1 MGCCGSTAS
10 KEDPEQ
16 QEAKIRLSR
25 ANAISSSDAPSRGGG
40 RSAKQR
46 SIAEAAQA
54 QEWCLENLGSELA
67 ERRPKQR
74 PRERDKAKAQKRA
87 AAEAAADGV
96 NEHARQ
102 LGHLSGAALV
112 ERVMADGDGGDC
124 ERALAAALVMAER
137 VQRDAD
143 EAGALVVGGALNL
156 LLRTLERAEV
166 QRSSLATHR
175 CVHALRQILC
185 AAPPEL
191 AAARAKHG
199 AWLPR
204 VIAGAM
210 AAHATSGGLAQHAS
224 EALTALAATDAAA
237 VRAAGALEAACAAMR
252 ECDDEPEVQLAG
264 GELLIVILDGGG
276 AKIASAAVDAGA
288 IGALSRALKRHAAR
302 APVATAAL
310 RACRLVLEQL
320 APPVASPSGS
330 GGSGKG
336 GGAAAARAVRQ
347 AARGSVPQL
356 CHALLHEQ
364 HNGGGKGDANGGSG
378 GLYLGASELGAEP
391 LLLLAACARCAGG
404 TDGASAAAQQL
415 LAAAEAALPDAALVV
430 QRRGGFRAAAVAYCE
445 LVASLPPAAP
455 PGEDVTDA
463 LLAAM
468 ILADERVQ
476 AAAAAALASL
486 ARRPRA
492 LADAHTRDAL
502 LEASLAAA
510 QPAAATSSS
519 SSVAADAIAAT
530 RAVIENLPPDHA
542 AAAAA
547 ALDEVALTTA
557 LGGALGGGAAAPSL
571 LAALR
576 LSELLVR
583 VGGPTAAALRGG
595 LPALEP
601 RSLAAAMTGGSAHAA
616 RADVQ
621 EAFAALLCAL
631 IRRGGSPQ
639 QLEDAVRALLGAAAA
654 HPQSAAIARHTCEAI
669 GAAAAGSAPERA
681 RLREGGAALIAPLIE
696 MLKRHAVADAA
707 VAQAACWALRGLC
720 AAPADAPLL
729 AQLRRRGGGAA
740 LESCLRAHG
749 SRVKF
754 CREILDALGSSGGG
768 SPAPADDGA
777 EAAAAAAA
785 VAAAA
790 AAAAAAAPPPTARLA
805 AEVADALGSR
815 HGLAPMRVSWEAGS

>member
-1 MGCCGSTAS
+1 MGCCGSAAS

-264 GELLIVILDGGG
+264 GELLIVILDGGELH
-276 AKIASAAVDAGA
+276 
-288 IGALSRALKRHAAR
+288 LS
-302 APVATAAL
+302 
-310 RACRLVLEQL
+310 
-320 APPVASPSGS
+320 
-330 GGSGKG
+330 
-336 GGAAAARAVRQ
+336 
-347 AARGSVPQL
+347 
-356 CHALLHEQ
+356 
-364 HNGGGKGDANGGSG
+364 
-378 GLYLGASELGAEP
+378 
-391 LLLLAACARCAGG
+391 
-404 TDGASAAAQQL
+404 
-415 LAAAEAALPDAALVV
+415 
-430 QRRGGFRAAAVAYCE
+430 
-445 LVASLPPAAP
+445 
-455 PGEDVTDA
+455 
-463 LLAAM
+463 
-468 ILADERVQ
+468 
-476 AAAAAALASL
+476 
-486 ARRPRA
+486 
-492 LADAHTRDAL
+492 
-502 LEASLAAA
+502 
-510 QPAAATSSS
+510 
-519 SSVAADAIAAT
+519 
-530 RAVIENLPPDHA
+530 
-542 AAAAA
+542 
-547 ALDEVALTTA
+547 
-557 LGGALGGGAAAPSL
+557 
-571 LAALR
+571 
-576 LSELLVR
+576 
-583 VGGPTAAALRGG
+583 
-595 LPALEP
+595 
-601 RSLAAAMTGGSAHAA
+601 
-616 RADVQ
+616 
-621 EAFAALLCAL
+621 L
-631 IRRGGSPQ
+631 I
-639 QLEDAVRALLGAAAA
+639 
-654 HPQSAAIARHTCEAI
+654 HI
-669 GAAAAGSAPERA
+669 
-681 RLREGGAALIAPLIE
+681 
-696 MLKRHAVADAA
+696 
-707 VAQAACWALRGLC
+707 
-720 AAPADAPLL
+720 
-729 AQLRRRGGGAA
+729 
-740 LESCLRAHG
+740 
-749 SRVKF
+749 
-754 CREILDALGSSGGG
+754 
-768 SPAPADDGA
+768 
-777 EAAAAAAA
+777 
-785 VAAAA
+785 
-790 AAAAAAAPPPTARLA
+790 
-805 AEVADALGSR
+805 
-815 HGLAPMRVSWEAGS
+815 

>member
-102 LGHLSGAALV
+102 LGHLPGAALV

-224 EALTALAATDAAA
+224 EALTALAATDAPA

-330 GGSGKG
+330 GGNGKG

-378 GLYLGASELGAEP
+378 GLYLGASGSAPSLSSCSP
-391 LLLLAACARCAGG
+391 RARCAGG

-430 QRRGGFRAAAVAYCE
+430 QRRGGFRAAAAAYCE

-476 AAAAAALASL
+476 VAAAAASLPRAPPARPRRRAHSRRITRGLARRRAARRRHLVVVGRGGSHRGDARGDRESAARPRGGGGGSARRSSPHDGARPPRSAAAAAAPSLPRGAPTLRAPGARRRADRRRAARRL
-486 ARRPRA
+486 ARARA
-492 LADAHTRDAL
+492 
-502 LEASLAAA
+502 
-510 QPAAATSSS
+510 
-519 SSVAADAIAAT
+519 SVT
-530 RAVIENLPPDHA
+530 
-542 AAAAA
+542 
-547 ALDEVALTTA
+547 
-557 LGGALGGGAAAPSL
+557 
-571 LAALR
+571 
-576 LSELLVR
+576 
-583 VGGPTAAALRGG
+583 RGG
-595 LPALEP
+595 HDGRLGA
-601 RSLAAAMTGGSAHAA
+601 RHACRRAGGLR
-616 RADVQ
+616 RAP
-621 EAFAALLCAL
+621 LRPH
-631 IRRGGSPQ
+631 RRGGSPQ

-696 MLKRHAVADAA
+696 MLERHAVADAA

-749 SRVKF
+749 ARVKF
-754 CREILDALGSSGGG
+754 CREILDALGSERRRQLKRRRTT
-768 SPAPADDGA
+768 AP
-777 EAAAAAAA
+777 
-785 VAAAA
+785 
-790 AAAAAAAPPPTARLA
+790 RRRRRR
-805 AEVADALGSR
+805 SR
-815 HGLAPMRVSWEAGS
+815 RPRPRQQRRPLRRRRGWRRRWRTRSVRGMGWRRCG